1 MQKKKK
7 RGLLPIILFVAVIG
21 LSIIGLIIGNSL
33 RQTKIANPTEV
44 ASSQDDVPRVTT
56 AEAYQAQSDHEAV
69 IVDTRSSTQYDQ
81 EHIAGSINI
90 PLDQLENR
98 MSELD
103 PGTWYI
109 TYCT

>member
-1 MQKKKK
+1 MQKKKR
-7 RGLLPIILFVAVIG
+7 RGLLPIILFAAVVG
-21 LSIIGLIIGNSL
+21 LSITALLLANNL
-33 RQTKIANPTEV
+33 RQAKIEYPTEV
-44 ASSQDDVPRVTT
+44 TSQDEVPRVT
-56 AEAYQAQSDHEAV
+56 AQEAYQAQTSGEAE
-69 IVDTRSSTQYDQ
+69 IIDTRSKTQYEQ

-98 MSELD
+98 MDELD

>member
-1 MQKKKK
+1 MKKKKK
-7 RGLLPIILFVAVIG
+7 RGLLPIILFAAVIG
-21 LSIIGLIIGNSL
+21 LSIIGLIIGQNV
-33 RQTKIANPTEV
+33 RQANIENPTEV
-44 ASSQDDVPRVTT
+44 TSQDDVPRVTA
-56 AEAYQAQSDHEAV
+56 AEAYQAQADHNAV

-81 EHIAGSINI
+81 EHITGSINI

>member
-7 RGLLPIILFVAVIG
+7 RGLLPIILFAVVIS
-21 LSIIGLIIGNSL
+21 LSIIGLIIGNNV
-33 RQTKIANPTEV
+33 RQANIANPTEV
-44 ASSQDDVPRVTT
+44 ASQDDVPRVTA
-56 AEAYQAQSDHEAV
+56 AEAYQAQANHEAV

-81 EHIAGSINI
+81 EHVVGSINI

-98 MSELD
+98 MNELD